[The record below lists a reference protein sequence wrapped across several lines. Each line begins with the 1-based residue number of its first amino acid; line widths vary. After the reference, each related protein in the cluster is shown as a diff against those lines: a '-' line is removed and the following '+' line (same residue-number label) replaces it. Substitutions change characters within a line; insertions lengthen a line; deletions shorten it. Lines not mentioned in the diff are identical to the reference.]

1 MIYYRVECM
10 ALPLQVLLLALL
22 QEKHDKL
29 VEYHAERK
37 RLVGL
42 IGARKKALLKE
53 QSTKAG

>member
-1 MIYYRVECM
+1 M
-10 ALPLQVLLLALL
+10 ALPLQVLLPALL